1 MINKIRKLTTLLWVV
16 CIIILY
22 LINLIPRGNFLSAP
36 VISLFIYFPL
46 IVVQFLILINVW
58 FNKNISKKSI
68 KIYFFLNLIICL
80 IFIFLFV
87 NFLITT
93 S

>member
-1 MINKIRKLTTLLWVV
+1 MINKIRLMTTLLWVI
-16 CIIILY
+16 CITILF

-58 FNKNISKKSI
+58 FNKNITKKSI

>member
-1 MINKIRKLTTLLWVV
+1 MINKIRLMTTLLWVI
-16 CIIILY
+16 CITILF